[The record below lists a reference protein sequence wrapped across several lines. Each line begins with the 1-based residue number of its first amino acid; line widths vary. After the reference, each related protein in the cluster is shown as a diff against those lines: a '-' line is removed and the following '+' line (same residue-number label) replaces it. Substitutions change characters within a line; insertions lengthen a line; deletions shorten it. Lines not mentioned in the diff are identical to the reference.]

1 MKKTIFVGIAGA
13 SGSGK
18 TSFANELIES
28 FQTGEVV
35 MIKQD
40 SYYKKLDHLSP
51 EQRARV
57 NFDHPESIEFDLLI
71 EHLKKLDK
79 NHTVQV
85 PVYNFET
92 HTRKEETEEVMPAR
106 IVIVEGTLILAS
118 ERLRNFLDIK
128 LYVDT
133 DADDSILR
141 RVKRDIQERGRSF
154 DSVMDQ
160 YLTTVK
166 PMFLRYIQP
175 SKKHADFII
184 PRGKNPVATKIIA
197 SYFEK
202 LLKKEMA

>member
-18 TSFANELIES
+18 TSFANELMS
-28 FQTGEVV
+28 TFQKGELI

-40 SYYKKLDHLSP
+40 SYYKRLDNLSP
-51 EQRARV
+51 EQRAKV

-79 NHTVQV
+79 NETVEI
-85 PVYNFET
+85 PIYSFET
-92 HTRKEETEEVMPAR
+92 HNRKDETESIAPAR
-106 IVIVEGTLILAS
+106 IVIVEGTLVLAS

-141 RVKRDIQERGRSF
+141 RVKRDMQERGRNF

-160 YLTTVK
+160 YLNTVK

-184 PRGKNPVATKIIA
+184 PRGRNPIATEIITN
-197 SYFEK
+197 YFQNM
-202 LLKKEMA
+202 LKKEMA